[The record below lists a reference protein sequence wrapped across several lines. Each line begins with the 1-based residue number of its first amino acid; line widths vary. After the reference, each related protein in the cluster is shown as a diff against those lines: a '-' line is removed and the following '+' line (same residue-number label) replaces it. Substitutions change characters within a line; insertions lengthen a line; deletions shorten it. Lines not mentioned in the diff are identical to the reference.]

1 MSEENNT
8 STYLCISENKYEIYL
23 FDKDK
28 LKKIFSNETS
38 INRNSLDYESLD
50 SFLDENIL
58 KIEKLTGKFIKN
70 IFIIIENEQIFE
82 TQIGIKKKSYNKNI
96 NYKAIKSLL
105 IEAKE
110 LFQKSH
116 KDQKIM
122 HMIINNYL
130 IDGKNFEDFE
140 KEILAEEL
148 SLIIN
153 FTSIPDSLSYHLEK
167 VLQKYQV
174 KINKYLYK
182 KYVMSFFKGET
193 IEFPLMVCKILEGL
207 NLNEVQLVPKI
218 HKNRGFFEKF
228 FQLFS

>member
-8 STYLCISENKYEIYL
+8 ETYLCISENKYEIYL

-28 LKKIFSNETS
+28 LKKLFSNEIS
-38 INRNSLDYESLD
+38 INRNSLDLVSLD

-58 KIEKLTGKFIKN
+58 KIEKLNAKFIKN
-70 IFIIIENEQIFE
+70 IFIIIENEQIFQ
-82 TQIGIKKKSYNKNI
+82 TQIGIKKKSYGKNI
-96 NYKAIKSLL
+96 NYVDIKSLL
-105 IEAKE
+105 MEAKE
-110 LFQKSH
+110 LFQKSY

-130 IDGKNFEDFE
+130 IDGRNFDHFE

-167 VLQKYQV
+167 VLEKYQV
-174 KINKYLYK
+174 KINKYLHK
-182 KYVMSFFKGET
+182 KYVMNFFKGQT
-193 IEFPLMVCKILEGL
+193 IEFPLMICKILEGS

-218 HKNRGFFEKF
+218 QKNKGFFEKL

>member
-1 MSEENNT
+1 MSEENIT
-8 STYLCISENKYEIYL
+8 ETYLCISENKYEIYL

-28 LKKIFSNETS
+28 LKKLFSNEIS
-38 INRNSLDYESLD
+38 LNCNSLDRVSLG
-50 SFLDENIL
+50 SFLDENII
-58 KIEKLTGKFIKN
+58 KIEKLNGKFIKN
-70 IFIIIENEQIFE
+70 ISVIIENEKIFQ
-82 TQIGIKKKSYNKNI
+82 TQIGIKKKNYNQNI

-105 IEAKE
+105 MEAKE

-116 KDQKIM
+116 KDQKII

-130 IDGKNFEDFE
+130 IDGRNFDHFE

-167 VLQKYQV
+167 VLEKYQV
-174 KINKYLYK
+174 KINKYLHK
-182 KYVMSFFKGET
+182 KYVMNFFKGQT
-193 IEFPLMVCKILEGL
+193 IEFPLMICKILEGS

-218 HKNRGFFEKF
+218 QKNKGFFEKF

>member
-1 MSEENNT
+1 MSEENIT
-8 STYLCISENKYEIYL
+8 ETYLCISENKYEIYL

-28 LKKIFSNETS
+28 LKKLFSNEIS
-38 INRNSLDYESLD
+38 INCNSLDRESLG
-50 SFLDENIL
+50 SFLDENII
-58 KIEKLTGKFIKN
+58 KIEKLNGKFIKN
-70 IFIIIENEQIFE
+70 ISIIIENEKIFQ
-82 TQIGIKKKSYNKNI
+82 TQIGIKKKSYNQNI

-105 IEAKE
+105 MEAKE

-116 KDQKIM
+116 KDQKII

-130 IDGKNFEDFE
+130 IDGRNFDHFE

-167 VLQKYQV
+167 VLEKYQV
-174 KINKYLYK
+174 KINKYLHK
-182 KYVMSFFKGET
+182 KYVMNFFKGQT
-193 IEFPLMVCKILEGL
+193 IEFPLMICKILEGS

-218 HKNRGFFEKF
+218 QKNKGFFEKF

>member
-8 STYLCISENKYEIYL
+8 ETYLCISENKYEIYL

-28 LKKIFSNETS
+28 LKKLFSNEIS
-38 INRNSLDYESLD
+38 INRNSLDLVSLD

-58 KIEKLTGKFIKN
+58 KIEKLNAKFIKN
-70 IFIIIENEQIFE
+70 IFIIIENEQIFQ
-82 TQIGIKKKSYNKNI
+82 TQIGIKKKSYGKNI
-96 NYKAIKSLL
+96 NYVDIKSLL
-105 IEAKE
+105 MEAKE
-110 LFQKSH
+110 LFQKSY

-130 IDGKNFEDFE
+130 IDGKNFDIFE

-167 VLQKYQV
+167 VLEKYQV
-174 KINKYLYK
+174 KINKYLHK
-182 KYVMSFFKGET
+182 KYVMNFFKGQT
-193 IEFPLMVCKILEGL
+193 IEFPLMICKILEGS

-218 HKNRGFFEKF
+218 QKNKGFFEKF